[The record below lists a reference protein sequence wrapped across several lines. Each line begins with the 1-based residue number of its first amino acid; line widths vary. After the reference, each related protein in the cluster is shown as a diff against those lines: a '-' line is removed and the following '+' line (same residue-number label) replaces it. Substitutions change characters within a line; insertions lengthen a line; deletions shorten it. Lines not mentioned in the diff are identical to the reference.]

1 MATDIIWSRYSPSL
15 LGMLSGPWVLAPWA
29 GGGASGVV
37 NHLQFRVE
45 GLNVIFQDGHATWC
59 RKYEVGPRVKQ
70 RFDMTGQMVNQSQN
84 IRDLILS
91 DSH

>member
-1 MATDIIWSRYSPSL
+1 
-15 LGMLSGPWVLAPWA
+15 MLSGPWVLAPWA